1 MRKRWLRKVGVLF
14 VVAAISIGT
23 SETVRAQS
31 EEASMIEEMMER
43 LDVDEVQDFLD
54 KQEETEHVSFL
65 SLVQEM
71 AQGQGESALQ
81 KVGTVIV
88 DTLVTEV
95 EENRKTLF
103 IVGFMALIFAVLRHF
118 IEVFD
123 QNYVSELCFLMV
135 YVELMV
141 LVMRSFQTMNQITI
155 QALELI
161 TQFMKAVLPVYC
173 MSMTFSNGSMSA
185 IGTYELT
192 FLIIYVVQ
200 WGIQRILVPAV
211 NFFVLLEL
219 LSHMVDGE
227 RFTHMTE
234 LFEGGIRWILKSL
247 TFLVLG
253 MSMVRGMVAPVTDRM
268 KYTALHKTLSMLP
281 GVGNAAGAFGEILVG
296 TGSVIKNGVGVAVMI
311 LLVILC
317 LVPVVKVGVIAVMYK
332 VTAAVIE
339 PITDKRITGCVN
351 GMFRACVLS
360 CKVLTTA
367 VMLFLITIAVLT
379 MASGFTA
386 M

>member
-1 MRKRWLRKVGVLF
+1 MRKSMIRKSVILLITLVMIAGW
-14 VVAAISIGT
+14 
-23 SETVRAQS
+23 SEPVWAQS
-31 EEASMIEEMMER
+31 G
-43 LDVDEVQDFLD
+43 
-54 KQEETEHVSFL
+54 EETILENMMGELDATQVQKVLEEQAGTENVSFL
-65 SLVQEM
+65 SLVQEVL
-71 AQGQGESALQ
+71 AGQETDIWQNMGILI
-81 KVGTVIV
+81 K
-88 DTLVTEV
+88 DTIMKEID
-95 EENRKTLF
+95 ENRKTLML
-103 IVGFMALIFAVLRHF
+103 VAFMAVIFAVLRHF

-123 QNYVSELCFLMV
+123 QSYVSELCFLMV

-141 LVMRSFQTMNQITI
+141 LVMHSFQAMNQITI

-161 TQFMKAVLPVYC
+161 TEFMKAVLPVYC
-173 MSMTFSNGSMSA
+173 MSMTFSNGSVSA

-211 NFFVLLEL
+211 NFFVLMEL
-219 LSHMVDGE
+219 VSHMVDGE

-247 TFLVLG
+247 TLLVLG
-253 MSMVRGMVAPVTDRM
+253 MSMIRGMVAPATDRM
-268 KYTALHKTLSMLP
+268 KYSAIHKTISMLP
-281 GVGNAAGAFGEILVG
+281 GVGNAAGAFGEIVVSA
-296 TGSVIKNGVGVAVMI
+296 GSVIKNGVGVAVMI
-311 LLVILC
+311 VLLLIC

-351 GMFRACVLS
+351 GIFRASVLS
-360 CKVLTTA
+360 CKLLTTA
-367 VMLFLITIAVLT
+367 VMLFLITVAVLT